1 MGKWKKNRG
10 NQKRWAKRH
19 LINQHGAICQVLGNH
34 PIDKMHDITLD
45 HVVPKAHGGS
55 DLLDNLQLACYKHN
69 HEKDS
74 MTQEEFLEFQEL

>member
-1 MGKWKKNRG
+1 
-10 NQKRWAKRH
+10 
-19 LINQHGAICQVLGNH
+19 
-34 PIDKMHDITLD
+34 MHDITLD
-45 HVVPKAHGGS
+45 HIVAKARGGS